1 MPKEA
6 ELALKSTLP
15 LTNPSGGGVG
25 GVAGRA
31 ARWLPELHLP
41 PPGLGGARSSAGG
54 DRSGVLL
61 GGTVELRSP
70 VAFLGCSEVLRVILR
85 LIPGRR

>member
-1 MPKEA
+1 M
-6 ELALKSTLP
+6 
-15 LTNPSGGGVG
+15 G

-70 VAFLGCSEVLRVILR
+70 VAFLGCSEV
-85 LIPGRR
+85 